1 MIGIATAIKDDPIDP
16 FIFSALGNQLAN
28 FTRNSNFMVVRDSR
42 KRLDRS
48 FLRPF
53 LRGWQLRLHL
63 GRLVAAFALLT
74 LFCWP
79 FCCWAGAFS
88 AFALLPFLVGR
99 ASAAISTTLETVSA
113 TVPATAC
120 ATSPAF
126 SSKDSSLLVLN
137 SRRLSSREEAET
149 RVRPV
154 VSSITCA

>member
-74 LFCWP
+74 LLLL
-79 FCCWAGAFS
+79 
-88 AFALLPFLVGR
+88 ALLLLGGRFLGLRSCPFWWAEPR
-99 ASAAISTTLETVSA
+99 
-113 TVPATAC
+113 PP
-120 ATSPAF
+120 SP
-126 SSKDSSLLVLN
+126 LH
-137 SRRLSSREEAET
+137 
-149 RVRPV
+149 
-154 VSSITCA
+154 